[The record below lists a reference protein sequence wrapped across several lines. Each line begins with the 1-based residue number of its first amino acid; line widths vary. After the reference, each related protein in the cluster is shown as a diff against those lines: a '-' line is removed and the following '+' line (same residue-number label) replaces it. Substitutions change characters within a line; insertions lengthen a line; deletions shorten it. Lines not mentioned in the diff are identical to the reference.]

1 MRATHGLLF
10 AAALVGPT
18 VFAGDAAEAPVPA
31 TVVATIGGAPVT
43 LGEFEEM
50 AAAKLLPIRTEAWN
64 AEIRILHDLV
74 GDRLLAQ
81 EAAVRKVSVDE
92 LLKAEVAD
100 KVTAVTD
107 AEVNASYEGIKD
119 RYKEK
124 TETELKGLIADS
136 LRQQRE
142 GARRS
147 EYLRELRDRVG
158 VRVFLEPPRAAVAE
172 GGGAAKGP
180 KDAPVTIVEFSDFQ
194 CPYCARVGPALKR
207 LEETYGDRLRIVF
220 RNYPLPIH
228 PNAPKAAEAALC
240 AQDQGKFWEMHDKLF
255 ANQQKLQVAD
265 LKTTGAE
272 IGLDPRAFAQC
283 LDSGKHEAALRA
295 DAEQGTAYGV
305 SGTPAFFINGRFV
318 SGAQPYENFAQIVDD
333 ELQRKGAAKAK

>member
-1 MRATHGLLF
+1 MRAIPGLLF
-10 AAALVGPT
+10 AAALVTPA
-18 VFAGDAAEAPVPA
+18 VAAAEATDAPPA

-43 LGEFEEM
+43 LGELEEV
-50 AAAKLLPIRTEAWN
+50 AAGKLLPIRTEAWN
-64 AEIRILHDLV
+64 AEVRILHDLV

-81 EAAVRKVSVDE
+81 EAAARKLSVDA
-92 LLKAEVAD
+92 LLKAEVSD
-100 KVTAVTD
+100 KVPAVTD
-107 AEVNASYEGIKD
+107 AEVDASYEAIKD

-124 TETELKGLIADS
+124 TEAELKGLIGDS

-142 GARRS
+142 AARRS

-172 GGGAAKGP
+172 GGGASKGP

-194 CPYCARVGPALKR
+194 CPYCARVTPAMKR
-207 LEETYGDRLRIVF
+207 LEDTYGDRLRIVF
-220 RNYPLPIH
+220 RNFPLPIH

-255 ANQQKLQVAD
+255 ANQEKLQVAD

-272 IGLDPRAFAQC
+272 IGLDPQAFAEC
-283 LDSGKHEAALRA
+283 LDSGRHADALRA
-295 DAEQGTAYGV
+295 DAAQATAYGV
-305 SGTPAFFINGRFV
+305 SGTPAFFINGRYL

-333 ELQRKGAAKAK
+333 ELQRKGVAKAK